1 MADLN
6 AFSDGA
12 QAARGGAT
20 STPLW
25 RSACPLF
32 GSSDGRS
39 RCPRRGTASARGAEL
54 TSDFAYDRSTHPKKR
69 TEVLSRV
76 LTLPPPLFKRLGVF
90 FSLWQWLSALPPS
103 TFSHF
108 FEKGLTRTGMRGTIS
123 HTYAVRCLLP
133 TVDVDCPSWVL
144 PLAPRR

>member
-39 RCPRRGTASARGAEL
+39 RCPRRGAASAQGAEL
-54 TSDFAYDRSTHPKKR
+54 TSDFAYDRFTHPKKR
-69 TEVLSRV
+69 TEVLFRV
-76 LTLPPPLFKRLGVF
+76 LTLPHPLFERLGVF
-90 FSLWQWLSALPPS
+90 FS
-103 TFSHF
+103 F
-108 FEKGLTRTGMRGTIS
+108 
-123 HTYAVRCLLP
+123 
-133 TVDVDCPSWVL
+133 
-144 PLAPRR
+144 